1 MRINEDYLDN
11 VEIADNTEDEVTA
24 DVNIEEQ
31 YEQRLFLMIGA
42 VSVDKFAPQIQC
54 LKFLYR
60 TLSSSQVIEGDGFG
74 IQVTYVKDVS
84 YYGQNVGRED
94 FLFNST
100 T

>member
-11 VEIADNTEDEVTA
+11 VEIADNAEDEVTA

-31 YEQRLFLMIGA
+31 YEQRLFLMISA
-42 VSVDKFAPQIQC
+42 VSVDKFAPQIKC

-60 TLSSSQVIEGDGFG
+60 TLSSSQVIEDDGFG